1 GRVGIQNGSIANGH
15 SCLTCPNYPGSNV
28 QTNSTKNN
36 TFTGFSTQVDANAAD
51 GGNLTTSSYQGS
63 IKPDILEGTSFTEST
78 LYSTYFSKS
87 TAYIQANASYVGRN
101 VLNRTGVIYADGN
114 VNISN
119 GSLGTLQNP
128 VLMYVDGNL
137 RMSSVAVYGLIY
149 ATG

>member
-1 GRVGIQNGSIANGH
+1 
-15 SCLTCPNYPGSNV
+15 
-28 QTNSTKNN
+28 
-36 TFTGFSTQVDANAAD
+36 
-51 GGNLTTSSYQGS
+51 
-63 IKPDILEGTSFTEST
+63 
-78 LYSTYFSKS
+78 YSTYFSKS

-149 ATG
+149 ATGNVTLTNLSMQGAIATESRFDMTSVGFTYNYSMLNAMTTNPTYSEFINASSITGGGGVTPNPYPANEQEIFN